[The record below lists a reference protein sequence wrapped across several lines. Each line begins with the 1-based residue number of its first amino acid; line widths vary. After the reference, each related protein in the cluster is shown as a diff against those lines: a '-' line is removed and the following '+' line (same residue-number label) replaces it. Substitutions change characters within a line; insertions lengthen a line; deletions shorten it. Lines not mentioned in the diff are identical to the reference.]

1 MTGAREVEVMVA
13 EVGCWYGHHWRIPR
27 RRATD
32 TGTRLCGGSSA
43 GALGELPSAV
53 STVSAAPAAAA
64 AAAAGTVVAPS
75 TTVTLHA
82 YWVAAATCT
91 D

>member
-13 EVGCWYGHHWRIPR
+13 EVGCWCGHHWRIPR

-32 TGTRLCGGSSA
+32 TGTRLYGGSLA
-43 GALGELPSAV
+43 GASEELPLAV
-53 STVSAAPAAAA
+53 SMVSAAPAAAA
-64 AAAAGTVVAPS
+64 AGTVAAPS
-75 TTVTLHA
+75 PTVTLHV
-82 YWVAAATCT
+82 YWAAAATCT